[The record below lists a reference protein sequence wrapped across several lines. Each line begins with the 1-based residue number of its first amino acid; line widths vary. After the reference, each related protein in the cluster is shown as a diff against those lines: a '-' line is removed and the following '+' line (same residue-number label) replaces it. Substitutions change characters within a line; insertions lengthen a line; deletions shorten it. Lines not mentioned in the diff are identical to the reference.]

1 MNSAFSRRRCA
12 TVAAVAAVSIA
23 ASLVLAAPAGARVV
37 DAPIAYSSDDATLA
51 ITPIGT
57 YETGVFDASAAEIVA
72 FHGTRLYVVN
82 AQAGVVDVLD
92 ASNPAAPTK
101 LYTIAGEGVA
111 NSITVR
117 ADGLGVVAFENPT
130 KTEPGSILF
139 FDADAPEPVVLG
151 SVTVGALPDNV
162 EISPDG
168 TYAVVANEGE
178 PDDDFAI
185 DPEGSVSVIALPA
198 TKAAPAQSAVRTADF
213 HEFEIGGSK
222 TLDSAVRV
230 FGPTPH
236 GDDLPVSRNLEPE
249 YIAVDGGTAYAALQE
264 ANAVAV
270 IDLAS
275 ATVTDIW
282 PLGFKDHGVAGNG
295 IDPSD
300 RDPQGA
306 STFNVRTFE
315 NLFGIYNPD
324 GIVAYQAGGQTFL
337 VTANEGDV
345 REWGDY
351 VEATRAKDIAKNGYG
366 PVSAQLKA
374 LLGDGDLG
382 RLNVSI
388 EDGFNEETGQY
399 EALYTYGGRS
409 FSIWTTEGTQV
420 FDSGDQ
426 FENITY
432 VANPAYFNS
441 NHSEANFEGRS
452 DDKGPEPENLAIG
465 AVGGRTYAF
474 IGLERVG
481 GVMVFDITDPA
492 GAAFVTYVDNRDFT
506 VDQTT
511 SAAGDLGPEGLEF
524 ISGAASP
531 TGLPL
536 LAVGNEVSGTT
547 TLFSLTDLTPDTA
560 RPVVALGD
568 TGGNVFEGN
577 AVTLTLNA
585 SDDRA
590 LTAVVGT
597 ITRDG
602 EVVKHTQLKVDGAA
616 RATHTIDL
624 SSVVKG
630 GLPVGDYVLTFSARD
645 AARNQSEPQDFA
657 FSIVDTTRPEVV
669 LVTPTAAAVKKLKI
683 QIDATDAQGL
693 QRVVAN
699 VYRDG
704 KLVTSTQKD
713 AKGKTSATHKATV
726 ELADGTYQVK
736 YNAQDLSGNVSK
748 TGTYTVTVDST
759 RPTITVKDG
768 ATYTREA
775 RRGYELVSFKLYD
788 AGKVARLTLNG
799 VEKDLTDNAWSD
811 LNFVKPGK
819 FGAVA
824 GANVLVV
831 YDVAGNA
838 QRLSFRL
845 AG

>member
-1 MNSAFSRRRCA
+1 M
-12 TVAAVAAVSIA
+12 AAASVT
-23 ASLVLAAPAGARVV
+23 ASLVLAAPASARIV
-37 DAPIAYSSDDATLA
+37 DAPITYSADDATLA
-51 ITPIGT
+51 LAPIGT
-57 YETGVFDASAAEIVA
+57 YETGVFDESAAEIVA

-101 LYTIAGEGVA
+101 LFSIAGTGVA
-111 NSITVR
+111 NSINVR
-117 ADGLGVVAFENPT
+117 ADGLGVVAFESTT
-130 KTEPGSILF
+130 KTEPGTLLF
-139 FDADAPEPVVLG
+139 FDADAPEATVLG
-151 SVTVGALPDNV
+151 SVVVGALPDNV
-162 EISPDG
+162 EFSKDGAYAIS
-168 TYAVVANEGE
+168 ANEGE
-178 PDDDFAI
+178 PNDEFTV
-185 DPEGSVSVIALPA
+185 DPEGSVSVVTLPA
-198 TKAAPAQSAVRTADF
+198 TKAAPAQSDVRTADF
-213 HEFEIGGSK
+213 HEFEVGGSK
-222 TLDSAVRV
+222 TLDPAVRV

-249 YIAVDGGTAYAALQE
+249 YVAVDGGTAYAALQE

-282 PLGFKDHGVAGNG
+282 PLGFKDLSVAGNG

-306 STFNVRTFE
+306 STFSVRTFE

-324 GIVAYQAGGQTFL
+324 GIVAYQAGDQTFL

-351 VEATRAKDIAKNGYG
+351 VEATRAKDIEDFG
-366 PVSAQLKA
+366 PVSPQIAA

-409 FSIWTTEGTQV
+409 FSIWTTDGTQV

-432 VANPAYFNS
+432 AANPAFFNS

-481 GVMVFDITDPA
+481 GVMVYDITDPA
-492 GAAFVTYVDNRDFT
+492 GADFVTYVNNRDFAADPET
-506 VDQTT
+506 PD
-511 SAAGDLGPEGLEF
+511 AGDLGPEGLEF

-547 TLFSLTDLTPDTA
+547 TLFSLTDLTPDTTS
-560 RPVVALGD
+560 PVVALGD
-568 TGGNVFEGN
+568 TGGSVFEGN
-577 AVTLTLNA
+577 AVTLTVAA

-590 LTAVVGT
+590 LTNVVGT

-602 EVVKHTQLKVDGAA
+602 KVVKKTQLKVDGAA

-630 GLPVGDYVLTFSARD
+630 GLPVGDYVLTFSAKD
-645 AARNQSEPQDFA
+645 AARNQSEPQEFA
-657 FSIVDTTRPEVV
+657 FSIVDTTRPEAV
-669 LVTPTAAAVKKLKI
+669 LVTPTATAVKKLKI
-683 QIDATDAQGL
+683 QVDATDAQGL

-699 VYRDG
+699 VYKDG

-713 AKGKTSATHKATV
+713 AKGKTTATHKATV
-726 ELADGTYQVK
+726 ELADGTYQIK
-736 YNAQDLSGNVSK
+736 YNAQDVAGNISK
-748 TGTYTVTVDST
+748 TGTYSVTVDAKK
-759 RPTITVKDG
+759 PTITVKDG
-768 ATYTREA
+768 ATYTKEA

-788 AGKVARLTLNG
+788 AGKIARLTLNG
-799 VEKDLTDNAWSD
+799 VEKDLTDNTWSD
-811 LNFVKPGK
+811 LNFVKPGQ
-819 FGAVA
+819 FGAVE
-824 GANVLVV
+824 GTNVLVV